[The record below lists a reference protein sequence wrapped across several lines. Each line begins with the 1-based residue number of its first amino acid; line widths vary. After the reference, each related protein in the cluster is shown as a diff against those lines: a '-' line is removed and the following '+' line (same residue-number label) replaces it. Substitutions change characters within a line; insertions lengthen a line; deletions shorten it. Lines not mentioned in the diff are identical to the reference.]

1 MILPT
6 IYLICLL
13 VGLIYAV
20 MATLLGG
27 LHLGGDGH
35 DFHAGGHD
43 GAGGGHEGAGDGAG
57 GSELHFSPMSPI
69 VIATFVTAF
78 GAMGLI
84 ALFALKIGALLSA
97 GFALAVA
104 LAIAA
109 AVFAA
114 FTKIFAVTQSSSEA
128 HQSEL
133 VGIQGEVITPI
144 SKDGLGEVAYV
155 QRGSRYSAPARSM
168 DGRPVARGTLV
179 RIVRLV
185 GNTLVVDA
193 ER

>member
-1 MILPT
+1 MILAT

-35 DFHAGGHD
+35 DFHAGGGHE
-43 GAGGGHEGAGDGAG
+43 GPGGGHEGDGVG

-133 VGIQGEVITPI
+133 VGTQGEVITPI
-144 SKDGLGEVAYV
+144 GKDGLGEVAYV

-168 DGRPVARGTLV
+168 DGRPVARGALV

-185 GNTLVVDA
+185 GNTLVVDP

>member
-1 MILPT
+1 MILAT

-27 LHLGGDGH
+27 LHLGGEGH
-35 DFHAGGHD
+35 DFHAGGHEGD
-43 GAGGGHEGAGDGAG
+43 AGGHGSDGGGGA
-57 GSELHFSPMSPI
+57 ELHFSPMSPI

-144 SKDGLGEVAYV
+144 GKEGLGEVAYV

-185 GNTLVVDA
+185 GNTLVVDP

>member
-1 MILPT
+1 MILAT

-27 LHLGGDGH
+27 LHLGGEGH
-35 DFHAGGHD
+35 DFHAGGHEGD
-43 GAGGGHEGAGDGAG
+43 AGGHGSDGGGGA
-57 GSELHFSPMSPI
+57 ELHFSPMSPI

-144 SKDGLGEVAYV
+144 GKDGLGEVAYV

-185 GNTLVVDA
+185 GNTLIVDP